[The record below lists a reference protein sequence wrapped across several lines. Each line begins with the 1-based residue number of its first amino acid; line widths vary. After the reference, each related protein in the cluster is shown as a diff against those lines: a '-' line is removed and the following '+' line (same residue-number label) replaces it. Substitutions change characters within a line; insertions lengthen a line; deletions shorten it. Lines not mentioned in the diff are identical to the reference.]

1 MVVIH
6 STLNIDVQPGLCVTF
21 PILKLKRR
29 DQRPIREVKY
39 CFLKQF
45 EICLY
50 GSNSGAVQMLLARLS
65 MSSTTLLLNRACI
78 DEGVVTHGE
87 YTEVFDCFR
96 TLLPVETKMKA
107 RQASLLPLTVAVAA
121 ARNFGRSAR
130 TTALLRALSSLP
142 QRWKDEI
149 EQEENEAAGTAP
161 SFPSHNK
168 TGHTTHFAPHR

>member
-78 DEGVVTHGE
+78 DDKVVTEAE
-87 YTEVFDCFR
+87 YNETFDCFR
-96 TLLPVETKMKA
+96 TLL
-107 RQASLLPLTVAVAA
+107 SAVQK
-121 ARNFGRSAR
+121 RR
-130 TTALLRALSSLP
+130 
-142 QRWKDEI
+142 
-149 EQEENEAAGTAP
+149 
-161 SFPSHNK
+161 
-168 TGHTTHFAPHR
+168 